1 MYKLISQNRRA
12 FLMLIDTSAIALS
25 FFGAFLL
32 RFDFNIPSEFLSL
45 LISWLPVFIGI
56 QLIFFNI
63 SGFYNVIWRFTSVWE
78 MLNIIKSVTIS
89 SLTGLV
95 FLGLIQGWAG
105 YPRSVILIFYILNV
119 LTICS
124 SRIAVRL
131 YFSHFHHSSAGRNI
145 HKKRIILIGAGKTGE
160 KIIRE
165 IIGTPSSP
173 FTVMGFVDD
182 DISIQGASLHGFKVL
197 GTVKDL
203 PNITIKYD
211 EILITAPSATGDQM
225 RKIVKVSKSTGK
237 PFKTVPSLIELIDKD
252 MSLANIRNV
261 SYSDLLGRKEV
272 KLDMNS
278 IKEMLNGKRVLITG
292 AGGSIGSELVTQCLT
307 FSPSEIIC
315 YDNNEEKIF
324 DISVRANK
332 HETPTIIKPVLG
344 SVLNKNELAKVFNE
358 TKPQIILHAAAYK
371 HVPIQEDHP
380 WNAINT
386 NVQGTLNMVEMAD
399 NNNAEKFV
407 LVSTDKAV
415 NPVNVMGATKRI
427 AEKIIQS
434 INLSSKTQFMAV
446 RFGNVLGSSGSAIP
460 TFQKQIN
467 EGGPVTITHPEMTR
481 FFMSIQ
487 EASQLILQS
496 AAIGRDGE
504 IFLLE
509 MGKSIKID
517 QMARDLIRLSG
528 LEPEEDIPIVYTGL
542 RPGEKLYEEL
552 QTQDE
557 NLIVT
562 DHKKI
567 MILKGEN
574 HKVSW
579 EEFKVMVQE
588 CINIA
593 QTLDID
599 KIQLSLKNL
608 VPYYQ
613 PRPFASKVPSKQ
625 QDSFPIRWEA

>member
-89 SLTGLV
+89 SLTGIV
-95 FLGLIQGWAG
+95 FLGLIQGWVG

-131 YFSHFHHSSAGRNI
+131 YFSHFHHSSAGRTI

-173 FTVMGFVDD
+173 FIVMGFVDD
-182 DISIQGASLHGFKVL
+182 DISIQSASLHGFKVL

-380 WNAINT
+380 WNAVNT

-528 LEPEEDIPIVYTGL
+528 LEPEDDIPIVYTGL

>member
-89 SLTGLV
+89 SLTGIV

-131 YFSHFHHSSAGRNI
+131 YFSHFHHSSAGRTI

-380 WNAINT
+380 WNAVNT

-399 NNNAEKFV
+399 KNNAEKFV

-528 LEPEEDIPIVYTGL
+528 LEPEDDIPIVYTGL

-562 DHKKI
+562 EHKKI
-567 MILKGEN
+567 MILKNEN

-613 PRPFASKVPSKQ
+613 PRPFSSKVPSKQ

>member
-89 SLTGLV
+89 SLTGIV

-131 YFSHFHHSSAGRNI
+131 YFSHFHHSSAGRTI

-173 FTVMGFVDD
+173 FIVMGFVDD
-182 DISIQGASLHGFKVL
+182 DISIQSASLHGFKVL

-380 WNAINT
+380 WNAVNT

-528 LEPEEDIPIVYTGL
+528 LEPEDDIPIVYTGL

-562 DHKKI
+562 EHKKI
-567 MILKGEN
+567 MILKNEN

-613 PRPFASKVPSKQ
+613 PRPFSSKVPSKQ

>member
-1 MYKLISQNRRA
+1 
-12 FLMLIDTSAIALS
+12 MLIDTSAIALS

-89 SLTGLV
+89 SLTGIV

-131 YFSHFHHSSAGRNI
+131 YFSHFHHSSAVRNI

-292 AGGSIGSELVTQCLT
+292 AVGSIGSELVTQCLT

-380 WNAINT
+380 WNAVNT

-399 NNNAEKFV
+399 KNNAEKFV

-528 LEPEEDIPIVYTGL
+528 FEPEDDIPIVYTGL
-542 RPGEKLYEEL
+542 RLGEKLYEEL

-562 DHKKI
+562 DHKRI

-613 PRPFASKVPSKQ
+613 PRLFSSKVPSKQ

>member
-1 MYKLISQNRRA
+1 M
-12 FLMLIDTSAIALS
+12 
-25 FFGAFLL
+25 
-32 RFDFNIPSEFLSL
+32 
-45 LISWLPVFIGI
+45 
-56 QLIFFNI
+56 
-63 SGFYNVIWRFTSVWE
+63 
-78 MLNIIKSVTIS
+78 
-89 SLTGLV
+89 
-95 FLGLIQGWAG
+95 
-105 YPRSVILIFYILNV
+105 
-119 LTICS
+119 
-124 SRIAVRL
+124 
-131 YFSHFHHSSAGRNI
+131 
-145 HKKRIILIGAGKTGE
+145 
-160 KIIRE
+160 
-165 IIGTPSSP
+165 
-173 FTVMGFVDD
+173 
-182 DISIQGASLHGFKVL
+182 
-197 GTVKDL
+197 
-203 PNITIKYD
+203 
-211 EILITAPSATGDQM
+211 
-225 RKIVKVSKSTGK
+225 K
-237 PFKTVPSLIELIDKD
+237 P
-252 MSLANIRNV
+252 
-261 SYSDLLGRKEV
+261 
-272 KLDMNS
+272 
-278 IKEMLNGKRVLITG
+278 
-292 AGGSIGSELVTQCLT
+292 
-307 FSPSEIIC
+307 
-315 YDNNEEKIF
+315 
-324 DISVRANK
+324 
-332 HETPTIIKPVLG
+332 PTIIKPVLG
-344 SVLNKNELAKVFNE
+344 SVLNKSELAKVFNE

-380 WNAINT
+380 WNAVNT

-399 NNNAEKFV
+399 NNNSEKFV

-509 MGKSIKID
+509 MGKSVKID

-528 LEPEEDIPIVYTGL
+528 LEPEDDIPIVYTGL

-574 HKVSW
+574 HKMSW

-588 CINIA
+588 CVNIA

>member
-89 SLTGLV
+89 SLTGIV

-131 YFSHFHHSSAGRNI
+131 YFSHFHHSSAGRTI

-173 FTVMGFVDD
+173 FIVMGFVDD
-182 DISIQGASLHGFKVL
+182 DISIQSASLHGFKVL

-380 WNAINT
+380 WNAVNT

-528 LEPEEDIPIVYTGL
+528 LEPEDDIPIVYTGL

>member
-1 MYKLISQNRRA
+1 
-12 FLMLIDTSAIALS
+12 
-25 FFGAFLL
+25 
-32 RFDFNIPSEFLSL
+32 
-45 LISWLPVFIGI
+45 
-56 QLIFFNI
+56 
-63 SGFYNVIWRFTSVWE
+63 
-78 MLNIIKSVTIS
+78 
-89 SLTGLV
+89 
-95 FLGLIQGWAG
+95 
-105 YPRSVILIFYILNV
+105 
-119 LTICS
+119 
-124 SRIAVRL
+124 
-131 YFSHFHHSSAGRNI
+131 
-145 HKKRIILIGAGKTGE
+145 GE

-380 WNAINT
+380 WNAVNT

-528 LEPEEDIPIVYTGL
+528 LEPEDDIPIVYTGL

-562 DHKKI
+562 EHKKI
-567 MILKGEN
+567 MILKNEN

>member
-89 SLTGLV
+89 SLTGIV

-131 YFSHFHHSSAGRNI
+131 YFSHFHHSSAGRTI

-203 PNITIKYD
+203 PNLTIKYD
-211 EILITAPSATGDQM
+211 EILITSPSATGDQM

-380 WNAINT
+380 WNAVNT

-399 NNNAEKFV
+399 KNNAEKFV

-509 MGKSIKID
+509 MGKSVKID

-613 PRPFASKVPSKQ
+613 PRPFSSKVPSKQ

>member
-1 MYKLISQNRRA
+1 MFKLISQNRRA

-32 RFDFNIPSEFLSL
+32 RFDFNIPPEFLSL

-89 SLTGLV
+89 SLTGIV

-145 HKKRIILIGAGKTGE
+145 HEKRIILIGAGKTGE

-197 GTVKDL
+197 GTVKEL
-203 PNITIKYD
+203 PNLTIKYD

-380 WNAINT
+380 WNAVNT

-528 LEPEEDIPIVYTGL
+528 FEPEDDIPIVYTGL

-562 DHKKI
+562 EHKKI
-567 MILKGEN
+567 MILKNEN